1 MDRFARAPLCAC
13 THDFAIV
20 ALTII
25 DLRRSGRG
33 LVAACNECG
42 HRSTLMATNPK
53 LPPDLTVVEVRTK
66 LACSACGSR
75 YIQTYPQSWRSIRM
89 AEQARKQ
96 FSYED

>member
-1 MDRFARAPLCAC
+1 MS
-13 THDFAIV
+13 

-25 DLRRSGRG
+25 DLRRSGRA

-53 LPPDLTVVEVRTK
+53 LPPDLTVVEARTK

-75 YIQTYPQSWRSIRM
+75 DIQTYPQSWRSIRL
-89 AEQARKQ
+89 AEHNLRCEGKEGATSIKQ
-96 FSYED
+96 K

>member
-1 MDRFARAPLCAC
+1 MS
-13 THDFAIV
+13 

-53 LPPDLTVVEVRTK
+53 LPPDLEVVEARTK

-75 YIQTYPQSWRSIRM
+75 DIQTYPQSWRSIRM
-89 AEQARKQ
+89 AEHDLRCAGKEGVKVRPSTARSG
-96 FSYED
+96 F

>member
-1 MDRFARAPLCAC
+1 MS
-13 THDFAIV
+13 

-53 LPPDLTVVEVRTK
+53 LTPDLTVVEARTK

-89 AEQARKQ
+89 AEHNLRCAGEEGATSIKQ
-96 FSYED
+96 K